1 MTLAFADTF
10 YFLAILNT
18 KDAAHQKA
26 VEFSTSH
33 ETPLLTTAWVLTE
46 LADAL
51 ADLPHRHAFRKVVDG
66 LRTDPDTIIVPPS
79 QHLFEQGVDRYNA
92 RHNKEWSLTDCI
104 SFVVME
110 QHDVK
115 EALTGDHHFEQ
126 AGFRA
131 MLGPTT

>member
-10 YFLAILNT
+10 YFLAILNV
-18 KDAAHQKA
+18 KDAAHQRA
-26 VEFSTSH
+26 VDFSTTH
-33 ETPLLTTAWVLTE
+33 ETALLTTAWVLTE

-51 ADLPHRHAFRKVVDG
+51 ADLRHRHAFQKVIDE
-66 LRTDPDTIIVPPS
+66 LRADPDTIIVPPS
-79 QHLFEQGVDRYNA
+79 QRLFEQGVDRYNA
-92 RHNKEWSLTDCI
+92 RTDKEWSLTDCI

-110 QHDVK
+110 QNGVE

-131 MLGPTT
+131 LLT